1 MRGFHT
7 IHLPHFQNCS
17 AGSALVSAYDK
28 LIDHSTDIT
37 MALTFL
43 FGVLMLLTSWVVV
56 AR

>member
-7 IHLPHFQNCS
+7 IHLPHFQNFS
-17 AGSALVSAYDK
+17 ARSALVSACEK
-28 LIDHSTDIT
+28 LIDHGIEIT

-43 FGVLMLLTSWVVV
+43 FGVLMLLTFWALV

>member
-7 IHLPHFQNCS
+7 IHIPHFQNCS
-17 AGSALVSAYDK
+17 ARSALVSACEK
-28 LIDHSTDIT
+28 LIDHGIEVT

-43 FGVLMLLTSWVVV
+43 FGVLMLLTFWALV